1 VGEAY
6 SEFAVLVDV
15 RREAAFFVWTVFT
28 PVILI
33 FLIWCTVFVVHCEN
47 FGSRVAI
54 SLTALLACIAMQF
67 AMSFNRPQISSLTVI
82 DRTFARGRCQ
92 WPRLLA
98 ATSRSFPR

>member
-15 RREAAFFVWTVFT
+15 RREPAFFVWTVFT

-54 SLTALLACIAMQF
+54 SLTALLACIATQF

-82 DRTFARGRCQ
+82 DRTFARGHCQ